1 MTMRW
6 HPAPDAQTQVA
17 ALADAIAGTLTQLIN
32 AQGSACLAVS
42 GGRSP
47 IALFAALRVLPVRW
61 ADVSITLVDE
71 RAVPPEHADS
81 NARLVREHLLQDAAA
96 AARFFPL
103 VLPPHVH
110 GGSVDVDACVA
121 TANDPFQQPDVV
133 ILGMGDD
140 GHTASLFPEAAELGE
155 GLDRARPPA
164 YLAVRPGVAP
174 HRRISLNLSAL
185 CAAQQLFLSIGGQ
198 VKREVFE
205 QAADGAAQG
214 VQPGALPVSY
224 VIHQREVPL
233 DVYWTA

>member
-1 MTMRW
+1 MTMQW
-6 HPAPDAQTQVA
+6 HAVSDATTQA
-17 ALADAIAGTLTQLIN
+17 QALAESIAGVLTSLIDE
-32 AQGSACLAVS
+32 QGSACLAVS

-71 RAVPPEHADS
+71 RAVPPDHADS
-81 NARLVREHLLQDAAA
+81 NARLIREHLLQDAAA

-103 VLPPHVH
+103 VLSPHVH

-133 ILGMGDD
+133 VLGMGDD
-140 GHTASLFPEAAELGE
+140 GHTASLFPDAPELGD
-155 GLDRARPPA
+155 GIDRAHGPA
-164 YLAVRPGVAP
+164 YLPVRPGAAP

-185 CAAQQLFLSIGGQ
+185 CAARRLFLSITGP
-198 VKREVFE
+198 VKRGVF
-205 QAADGAAQG
+205 DTAAQG
-214 VQPGALPVSY
+214 VAQRALPVSY

>member
-1 MTMRW
+1 MTMQW
-6 HPAPDAQTQVA
+6 HATADAAAQVT
-17 ALADAIAGTLTQLIN
+17 ALANAIANALTQQID

-47 IALFAALRVLPVRW
+47 IALFAALRVLPVCW

-81 NARLVREHLLQDAAA
+81 NARLVHEHLLQEAAA

-103 VLPPHVH
+103 VLSPHVH

-140 GHTASLFPEAAELGE
+140 GHTASLFPDAAELEAGI
-155 GLDRARPPA
+155 DRTQPPG
-164 YLAVRPGVAP
+164 YLPVRPGTAP

-185 CAAQQLFLSIGGQ
+185 CAAQRLFLSITGP
-198 VKREVFE
+198 VKRAVFD
-205 QAADGAAQG
+205 AAAQGAAQR
-214 VQPGALPVSY
+214 ALPVSY

>member
-1 MTMRW
+1 MATRW
-6 HPAPDAQTQVA
+6 HAATDAAAQVQ
-17 ALADAIAGTLTQLIN
+17 ALATSIASTLTHVIEDR
-32 AQGSACLAVS
+32 GSACLAVS

-71 RAVPPEHADS
+71 RAVPPDHADS
-81 NARLVREHLLQDAAA
+81 NARLVREHLLQDAAG

-121 TANDPFQQPDVV
+121 TANEPFQQPDVV

-140 GHTASLFPEAAELGE
+140 GHTASLFPDAPELRDGV
-155 GLDRARPPA
+155 DRTKPPG
-164 YLAVRPGVAP
+164 YLPVRPGIAP

-185 CAAQQLFLSIGGQ
+185 CAARRLFLSIAGP
-198 VKREVFE
+198 VKRAVF
-205 QAADGAAQG
+205 DTAAQD
-214 VQPGALPVSY
+214 VAQPALPVSY

>member
-1 MTMRW
+1 MAMRW
-6 HPAPDAQTQVA
+6 HAVPDAAAQVQ
-17 ALADAIAGTLTQLIN
+17 ALAAAIANTLTHVIEE
-32 AQGSACLAVS
+32 QGSACLAVS

-47 IALFAALRVLPVRW
+47 IALFAALRVLPLRW

-71 RAVPPEHADS
+71 RAVPPGHADS

-103 VLPPHVH
+103 VLSPHVH
-110 GGSVDVDACVA
+110 GESVDVDACVA

-140 GHTASLFPEAAELGE
+140 GHTASLFPDAPELDE
-155 GLDRARPPA
+155 GIDRTHAPA
-164 YLAVRPGVAP
+164 YLPVRPGAAP

-185 CAAQQLFLSIGGQ
+185 CAARRLFLSISGP
-198 VKREVFE
+198 VKRGVFDE
-205 QAADGAAQG
+205 AAQG
-214 VQPGALPVSY
+214 GAQRALPVSY

>member
-1 MTMRW
+1 MAPRW
-6 HPAPDAQTQVA
+6 HAATDAAAQVQ
-17 ALADAIAGTLTQLIN
+17 ALATSIASTLAHVIEDQGT
-32 AQGSACLAVS
+32 ACLAVS

-47 IALFAALRVLPVRW
+47 IALFAALRVLPLRW

-71 RAVPPEHADS
+71 RAVPPDHADS

-103 VLPPHVH
+103 VLPLQVH

-121 TANDPFQQPDVV
+121 TANAPFQQPDVV

-140 GHTASLFPEAAELGE
+140 GHTASLFPDAPELPDGV
-155 GLDRARPPA
+155 DRTKPPG
-164 YLAVRPGVAP
+164 YLPVRPGTAP

-185 CAAQQLFLSIGGQ
+185 CAARRLFLSIAGPI
-198 VKREVFE
+198 KRAVF
-205 QAADGAAQG
+205 DTAAQD
-214 VQPGALPVSY
+214 VAQPALPVSY

>member
-1 MTMRW
+1 MTMQW
-6 HPAPDAQTQVA
+6 HAAADAQAQVA
-17 ALADAIAGTLTQLIN
+17 RLAEAIAGTLARVIDE
-32 AQGSACLAVS
+32 QGSACLAVS

-47 IALFAALRVLPVRW
+47 IALFAALRVLPLRW

-81 NARLVREHLLQDAAA
+81 NARLVREHLLQDGAA

-103 VLPPHVH
+103 VLSAHVH
-110 GGSVDVDACVA
+110 GDSVDVDACVA

-140 GHTASLFPEAAELGE
+140 GHTASLFPDAAELDE
-155 GLDRARPPA
+155 GIDRKHAPA
-164 YLAVRPGVAP
+164 YLPVRPGVAP

-185 CAAQQLFLSIGGQ
+185 CAARQLFLSITGP
-198 VKREVFE
+198 VKRTVFDE
-205 QAADGAAQG
+205 AAQG
-214 VQPGALPVSY
+214 VAQRALPVSY

>member
-1 MTMRW
+1 MTTRW
-6 HPAPDAQTQVA
+6 H
-17 ALADAIAGTLTQLIN
+17 ALADPAAQAKALAEAIASTLTHVIN
-32 AQGSACLAVS
+32 EQGRACLAVS

-47 IALFAALRVLPVRW
+47 IALFAALRVQPLRW
-61 ADVSITLVDE
+61 ADVAVTLVDE

-81 NARLVREHLLQDAAA
+81 NARLVHEHLLKDAAA

-103 VLPPHVH
+103 VLPTHVH

-133 ILGMGDD
+133 VLGMGDD
-140 GHTASLFPEAAELGE
+140 GHTASLFPDAPELAD
-155 GLDRARPPA
+155 GLDRARAPA
-164 YLAVRPGVAP
+164 YLPVRPPAAP

-185 CAAQQLFLSIGGQ
+185 CAARRLFLSISGP
-198 VKREVFE
+198 VKRTVFDT
-205 QAADGAAQG
+205 ATQG
-214 VQPGALPVSY
+214 GTQPALPVSY

>member
-1 MTMRW
+1 MRW
-6 HPAPDAQTQVA
+6 HAVPDATAQVQ
-17 ALADAIAGTLTQLIN
+17 ALAESIASTLTHVIN
-32 AQGSACLAVS
+32 EQGSACLAVS

-47 IALFAALRVLPVRW
+47 IALFAALRVLPLRW

-81 NARLVREHLLQDAAA
+81 NARLVREHLLRDAAA
-96 AARFFPL
+96 VARFFPL

-110 GGSVDVDACVA
+110 GESVDVDACVA

-140 GHTASLFPEAAELGE
+140 GHTASLFPDAVELGD
-155 GLDRARPPA
+155 GVDRAHAPA
-164 YLAVRPGVAP
+164 YLPVRPGAAP

-185 CAAQQLFLSIGGQ
+185 CAARRLFLFITGPL
-198 VKREVFE
+198 KRSVFE
-205 QAADGAAQG
+205 QAAHGVAQH
-214 VQPGALPVSY
+214 ALPVSY

>member
-1 MTMRW
+1 MAMQW
-6 HPAPDAQTQVA
+6 HAVSDVTAQVQ
-17 ALADAIAGTLTQLIN
+17 ALAESIASTLTHVIN
-32 AQGSACLAVS
+32 EQGSVCLAVS

-47 IALFAALRVLPVRW
+47 IALFAALRVLPLRW

-71 RAVPPEHADS
+71 RAVPPGHADS

-103 VLPPHVH
+103 VLSPHVH
-110 GGSVDVDACVA
+110 GESVDVDACVA

-140 GHTASLFPEAAELGE
+140 GHTASLFPDAPELVDGI
-155 GLDRARPPA
+155 DRARVPA
-164 YLAVRPGVAP
+164 YLPVRPGAAP
-174 HRRISLNLSAL
+174 HRRISLNLYAL
-185 CAAQQLFLSIGGQ
+185 CAARRLFLFITGPL
-198 VKREVFE
+198 KRSVFD
-205 QAADGAAQG
+205 QAAQG
-214 VQPGALPVSY
+214 KAQHALPVSY

>member
-1 MTMRW
+1 MSPTRW
-6 HPAPDAQTQVA
+6 HALPDAAAQVA
-17 ALADAIAGTLTQLIN
+17 LLADDIAATLTRVIEQ
-32 AQGSACLAVS
+32 QGSACLAVS

-47 IALFAALRVLPVRW
+47 IALFAALRVLPLRW

-121 TANDPFQQPDVV
+121 TANEPFQQPDVV

-140 GHTASLFPEAAELGE
+140 GHTASLFPDAAELGE
-155 GLDRARPPA
+155 GIDRTHAPA
-164 YLAVRPGVAP
+164 YLPVRPGVAP

-185 CAAQQLFLSIGGQ
+185 CAARRLFLSITGPL
-198 VKREVFE
+198 KRGVFE
-205 QAADGAAQG
+205 QAAQGEAQR
-214 VQPGALPVSY
+214 ALPVSY
-224 VIHQREVPL
+224 IIHQREVPL

>member
-1 MTMRW
+1 MTTQW
-6 HPAPDAQTQVA
+6 HAVADAQTQIA
-17 ALADAIAGTLTQLIN
+17 RLAEAIAGALAHLIDT
-32 AQGSACLAVS
+32 QGSACLAVS

-103 VLPPHVH
+103 VLSPHVH
-110 GGSVDVDACVA
+110 GGSVDVEACVA
-121 TANDPFQQPDVV
+121 TANDPFQQPDVA

-140 GHTASLFPEAAELGE
+140 GHTASLFPDAPELGD
-155 GLDRARPPA
+155 GIDRAHAPA
-164 YLAVRPGVAP
+164 YLPVRPGVAS

-185 CAAQQLFLSIGGQ
+185 CAARRLFLSITGP
-198 VKREVFE
+198 VKRGVFD
-205 QAADGAAQG
+205 AAAQGAAQR
-214 VQPGALPVSY
+214 ALPVSY
-224 VIHQREVPL
+224 IIHQREVPL

>member
-1 MTMRW
+1 MATRW
-6 HPAPDAQTQVA
+6 HALPDPAAQVA
-17 ALADAIAGTLTQLIN
+17 SLADAIAATLTRVIEQ
-32 AQGSACLAVS
+32 QGSACLAVS

-47 IALFAALRVLPVRW
+47 IALFTALRVLPLRW

-121 TANDPFQQPDVV
+121 TANEPFQQPDVV

-155 GLDRARPPA
+155 GIDRARAPA
-164 YLAVRPGVAP
+164 YLPVRPGVAP

-185 CAAQQLFLSIGGQ
+185 CAAQRLFLSITGP
-198 VKREVFE
+198 VKRGVFE
-205 QAADGAAQG
+205 QAAQGEAQH
-214 VQPGALPVSY
+214 ALPVSY
-224 VIHQREVPL
+224 IIHQREVPL

>member
-1 MTMRW
+1 MAMRW
-6 HPAPDAQTQVA
+6 HAVPDATAQVQ
-17 ALADAIAGTLTQLIN
+17 ALAESIASTLTRVIN
-32 AQGSACLAVS
+32 EQGSACLAVS

-47 IALFAALRVLPVRW
+47 IALFAALRVLPVSW

-71 RAVPPEHADS
+71 RAVPPEHPDS
-81 NARLVREHLLQDAAA
+81 NARLVREHLLQDAAV

-140 GHTASLFPEAAELGE
+140 GHTASLFPDAPELGD
-155 GLDRARPPA
+155 GIDRAHAPA
-164 YLAVRPGVAP
+164 YLPVRPGAAP

-185 CAAQQLFLSIGGQ
+185 CAARRLFLSITGAD
-198 VKREVFE
+198 KRGVF
-205 QAADGAAQG
+205 DRAAQG
-214 VQPGALPVSY
+214 DAQPALPVSY